1 MRNARDD
8 QKAKAIAHM
17 SEEEDIHIKYYTA
30 IFLLRSLLDQWEI
43 TN

>member
-1 MRNARDD
+1 MDPY
-8 QKAKAIAHM
+8 KAKLIAQINDQ
-17 SEEEDIHIKYYTA
+17 EDIHIKYYNA